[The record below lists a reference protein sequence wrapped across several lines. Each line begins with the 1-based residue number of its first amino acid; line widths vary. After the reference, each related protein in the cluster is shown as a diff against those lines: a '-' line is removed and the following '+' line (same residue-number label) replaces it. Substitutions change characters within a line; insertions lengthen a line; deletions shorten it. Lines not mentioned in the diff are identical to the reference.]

1 MFPSLLLYTWTT
13 IIVCAFGYNL
23 TIKTEKFA
31 VEVNKTVSPNLTA
44 TEEMSVYS
52 GIVCASWCEGS
63 PPCCAASYNKASKQ
77 CQLYSCCEPET
88 VPFENGIVLRK
99 LPDQDKIIDCTDISN
114 GSSSGVYTMY
124 HKDGPF
130 DVYCDVNAEGRW
142 TIIQRRLNGAVDFYR
157 NWQDYKLG
165 FGNVN
170 AEYWLGN
177 DNLHKILSAR
187 DYKLRID
194 LEDWNGETRYVEYDT
209 FFVGNEAT
217 NYVLTIGNYS
227 GNVEDSIVFSGKE
240 NCDINGMAFST
251 WDVDNDNGLTDCAK
265 DKKHAGWWYNS
276 CTRSNLNGIYY
287 NGGVEM
293 KDGIYWKNWYSSDY
307 SLKIVAM
314 KIKSKYR
321 RCSKSNW

>member
-1 MFPSLLLYTWTT
+1 MILSLLFYTWTT
-13 IIVCAFGYNL
+13 SIVCASGY
-23 TIKTEKFA
+23 TMEIKNQKFA
-31 VEVNKTVSPNLTA
+31 VEVNKKVSSSVTVL
-44 TEEMSVYS
+44 EEISIHSY
-52 GIVCASWCEGS
+52 IVCATWCAGS
-63 PPCCAASYNKASKQ
+63 PTCCSASYNKTSKQ
-77 CQLYSCCEPET
+77 CQSFSCCEPET
-88 VPFENGIVLRK
+88 VPVENGIVLQK
-99 LPDQDKIIDCTDISN
+99 LPDQDKLIDCTDISN

-124 HKDGPF
+124 HKDGLF
-130 DVYCDVNAEGRW
+130 DVYCDVNSDGKW
-142 TIIQRRLNGAVDFYR
+142 TIIQRRLNGVVDFYR
-157 NWQDYKLG
+157 NWQNYKLG

-177 DNLHKILSAR
+177 DNLHNILSAR

-194 LEDWNGETRYVEYDT
+194 LEDWNGNTRYVEYGT

-251 WDVDNDNGLTDCAK
+251 WDVDNDVDDVDNCAK
-265 DKKHAGWWYNS
+265 DKKHAGWWYNA
-276 CTRSNLNGIYY
+276 CTRANLNGIYY

-307 SLKIVAM
+307 SLKTVTM
-314 KIKSKYR
+314 KIKLHFR
-321 RCSKSNW
+321 RCS